1 MSDLLVLRTFSSMED
16 AKNYQKILTENGIQ
30 ASIKDNPPGI
40 GMSFLGSTA
49 GHEYEIL
56 VHPSDVDNV
65 SSIIEKYEETELIAS
80 ENEHYLYQFTNKELI
95 EILQKP
101 DEWSQLDYN
110 FAKEILL
117 ERGEEIDLNMLTEM
131 KNERLSHLAEPEK
144 SKGYMIIT
152 GYIFSVLGGALGIAI
167 GYALWN
173 AKKTLPNGEIVW
185 SHTDRDRQHGRII
198 FLIGITVLIIL
209 ILLKITDTTLTN

>member
-1 MSDLLVLRTFSSMED
+1 MRKQNLLPAKMSTTCINSQTRSLLEYFKSLM
-16 AKNYQKILTENGIQ
+16 NG
-30 ASIKDNPPGI
+30 
-40 GMSFLGSTA
+40 
-49 GHEYEIL
+49 
-56 VHPSDVDNV
+56 
-65 SSIIEKYEETELIAS
+65 
-80 ENEHYLYQFTNKELI
+80 
-95 EILQKP
+95 
-101 DEWSQLDYN
+101 LDYN